1 MNSLNAIHVDDVV
14 VDQFKSLNKTQL
26 RYVVYQIDS
35 AAGNRLSV
43 VPDCAGETEGTV
55 HEDIAAQLP
64 AQDCRFVFFNI
75 SYIQGTGERIKTVM
89 ALWCPSDAPVKNK
102 MIYAAAAGPL
112 KSKLGTHAMG
122 PLQASQ
128 TSCFDYGDVV
138 LRCRKNFN

>member
-1 MNSLNAIHVDDVV
+1 MNALNAITVDDAV

-26 RYVVYQIDS
+26 RYVIYQIDVN
-35 AAGNRLSV
+35 ANRMTV
-43 VPDCAGETEGTV
+43 IPDAFGETESTV
-55 HEDIAAQLP
+55 HEDIATQLP

-75 SYIQGTGERIKTVM
+75 SYLQGTGERIKTVM

-122 PLQASQ
+122 PLQASHA
-128 TSCFDYGDVV
+128 SCFDYGDVV